1 MRKSVCECACMC
13 VEAQRER
20 EREREREK
28 SDDLNSDKA
37 IRASV
42 FSGYQVSRKY
52 FCDETFKLKKV

>member
-1 MRKSVCECACMC
+1 MQKSVCECACMC
-13 VEAQRER
+13 VEAQR

-52 FCDETFKLKKV
+52 FCDETFKHKKV